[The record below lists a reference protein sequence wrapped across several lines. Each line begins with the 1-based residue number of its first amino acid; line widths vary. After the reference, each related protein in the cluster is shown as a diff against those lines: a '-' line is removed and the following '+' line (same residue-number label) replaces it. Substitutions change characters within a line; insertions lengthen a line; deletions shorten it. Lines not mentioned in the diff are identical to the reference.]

1 MRVTGGRSKGQHL
14 STLKGMKIR
23 PSSDKIRETIFNIIG
38 QNIEGL
44 KVLDL
49 FAGTGSLGI
58 EALSRGADLGLF
70 IDNSRQSIKLIKKN
84 LLICGYEHSGFVI
97 KKDLR
102 TGLPREHSIFE
113 KKIDLVFIDPPYG
126 KGLIPRMLKAIHERD
141 ILSSDSIVIAES
153 SKEDILPGV
162 LGGLHLKDTRIYGET
177 KIDVYILRGKNE
189 H

>member
-1 MRVTGGRSKGQHL
+1 MRVTGGRSKGRHL

-44 KVLDL
+44 NVLDL

-58 EALSRGADLGLF
+58 EALSRGADSGLF
-70 IDNSRQSIKLIKKN
+70 IDKSRQSINLIKKN
-84 LLICGYEHSGFVI
+84 LKICGYDHSGFII

-102 TGLPREHSIFE
+102 AGLPREHSIFD
-113 KKIDLVFIDPPYG
+113 KKVDLVFIDPPYG
-126 KGLIPRMLKAIHERD
+126 KGLIPFMLKKINEGN

-153 SKEDILPGV
+153 SKEDIIPDV
-162 LGGLHLKDTRIYGET
+162 LGDLHLKDTRIYGET
-177 KIDVYILRGKNE
+177 KIDIIIFKE
-189 H
+189 KK